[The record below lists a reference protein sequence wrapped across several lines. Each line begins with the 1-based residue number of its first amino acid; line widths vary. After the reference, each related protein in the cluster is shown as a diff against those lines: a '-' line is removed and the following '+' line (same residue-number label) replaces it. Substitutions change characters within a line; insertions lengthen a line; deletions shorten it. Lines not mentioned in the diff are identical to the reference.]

1 MQPVNKN
8 STATEE
14 ELEQHVMVG
23 EMVSLKMM
31 STVKPSQFSYIFS
44 PACLKPSLLS
54 MSLYL
59 FLSVSEYDDKLDPQ
73 RDRCS

>member
-1 MQPVNKN
+1 MQPMNKN

-23 EMVSLKMM
+23 EMMM

-44 PACLKPSLLS
+44 PACLKSSLLS

-59 FLSVSEYDDKLDPQ
+59 FLSVSEYDDKFDPQ
-73 RDRCS
+73 RDRCL